1 MFSKARIS
9 VAAAALVAMT
19 GVGFA
24 ASHSQGEFARE
35 IKARQAQ
42 MTLYAFNLGIL
53 GAMAKG
59 EVEYNAEAAGLAA
72 SNLAAANSVWMPTA
86 WAEGSDNAS
95 AQGTRAL
102 PAIWASGSDIG
113 AKAQALRDAVAVMKT
128 AAGTDLEALRGAI
141 GPVGAACGACHKSY
155 RAEE

>member
-1 MFSKARIS
+1 MFAKTKTAI
-9 VAAAALVAMT
+9 AAATLCAVGGLALA
-19 GVGFA
+19 G
-24 ASHSQGEFARE
+24 SHAQGEFARE

-59 EVEYNAEAAGLAA
+59 EAEYDAEAAALAA
-72 SNLAAANSVWMPTA
+72 NNLAAAKSIWMPTA
-86 WAEGSDNAS
+86 WPAGSDNAS
-95 AQGTRAL
+95 VEGTRAL
-102 PAIWASGSDIG
+102 PAIWAADSDIG
-113 AKAQALRDAVAVMKT
+113 AKSQAMGEAVAALQA

-141 GPVGAACGACHKSY
+141 GPVGASCGGGHKPF

>member
-24 ASHSQGEFARE
+24 ASHAQGEFARE

-59 EVEYNAEAAGLAA
+59 EAEYDAEAAALAA
-72 SNLAAANSVWMPTA
+72 NNLAAAKSIWMPTA
-86 WAEGSDNAS
+86 WPAGSDNAS
-95 AQGTRAL
+95 VEGTRAL
-102 PAIWASGSDIG
+102 PAIWAADSDIG
-113 AKAQALRDAVAVMKT
+113 AKSQAMGEAVAALQA

-141 GPVGAACGACHKSY
+141 GPVGASCGGCHKSF

>member
-1 MFSKARIS
+1 MISKARIS
-9 VAAAALVAMT
+9 VAAVALVAMS

-42 MTLYAFNLGIL
+42 MTLNAFNLGIL

-59 EVEYNAEAAGLAA
+59 EMEYDAEAAGLAA
-72 SNLAAANSVWMPTA
+72 SNLAASSSIWMPTA
-86 WAEGSDNAS
+86 WPEGSDNAS
-95 AQGTRAL
+95 TEGTRAL
-102 PAIWASGSDIG
+102 PAIWAGDSDIG
-113 AKAQALRDAVAVMKT
+113 AKAQALSEAVAALQT

-141 GPVGAACGACHKSY
+141 GPVGAACGGCHKAY